1 MCRNRS
7 RSTLGSFH
15 RSRMDIGSN
24 VFVWVLGAQA
34 GLFLHTDGFV
44 GTDAGCTRLLR

>member
-24 VFVWVLGAQA
+24 VLVWLLDAQA

-44 GTDAGCTRLLR
+44 GTDVGRRRLLR